1 MFALTLQ
8 FPWGTDLE
16 VSDDAGVHYH
26 PATQSVRGGDPGD
39 SGFPYD
45 FPMAAS
51 PAELLSARLHNQ
63 QLIGSTRRKPAQVVS
78 WLCAMQAQDFPAAK
92 WAIGLRAPG
101 VQDGDIEQ
109 AFNDGLI
116 LRTHVLRP
124 TWHFVA
130 PEDIRWLLAVSS
142 PRIHAVNAYYYR
154 QLGLDAKIFAK
165 SCAMIQ
171 RVLEG
176 KTLTRVELAT
186 YLKRAKVPAD
196 GLKLAYLMMQA
207 ELDGVICSG
216 PRRGKVFTYALLDE
230 RVPATKPKARDEAL
244 AELAKRYFASHGP
257 ATVRDFSWWSGMTA
271 KEAQQAVDSVRPS
284 LEESTISGLTHW
296 SADDRSGGS
305 TKSVVAMLLPNYDE
319 YLIAYKDR
327 AAFVDEARAANV
339 AARVGGAL
347 ANHLIIDGRLA
358 GGWSRT
364 IKPNGVH
371 IEVAPYKKLTPAQ
384 SRAVAN
390 AAECYGEFLGVPAEL
405 SMTK

>member
-1 MFALTLQ
+1 MTADTLL
-8 FPWGTDLE
+8 P
-16 VSDDAGVHYH
+16 
-26 PATQSVRGGDPGD
+26 
-39 SGFPYD
+39 
-45 FPMAAS
+45 
-51 PAELLSARLHNQ
+51 ARLRNQ
-63 QLIGSTRRKPAQVVS
+63 QLIGSARRQPAQVVS

-101 VQDGDIEQ
+101 MQDGDVEQ
-109 AFNDGLI
+109 AFNDGHI

-130 PEDIRWLLAVSS
+130 PEDIRWLLALSG

-216 PRRGKVFTYALLDE
+216 PRRGKQFTYALLDE
-230 RVPATKPKARDEAL
+230 RVPKTQPRARDEAL

-257 ATVRDFSWWSGMTA
+257 ATVRDFAWWSGLTA
-271 KEAQQAVDSVRPS
+271 KEAQLAIDSVRPI
-284 LEESTISGLTHW
+284 LESSTISGLTHW
-296 SADDRSGGS
+296 SAGDSHPGA
-305 TKSVVAMLLPNYDE
+305 TKSIVAMLLPNYDE

-327 AAFVDEARAANV
+327 AAFVDQARAANI
-339 AARVGGAL
+339 AARTGGAF
-347 ANHLIIDGRLA
+347 ANHLMIDGRLA

-364 IKPNGVH
+364 IKPNTVH
-371 IEVAPYKKLTPAQ
+371 IDVAPYKKLTPAH
-384 SRAVAN
+384 SRAVAS
-390 AAECYGEFLGVPAEL
+390 AAEAYGEFLGLPAEL
-405 SMTK
+405 SIV